1 MNIFTIFM
9 LSYLTILIP
18 SNLIVPDVKNRRCT
32 AQKVKF
38 SIKYFFSKFNQI
50 RRKLR
55 IWSQLQKKSLMENFI
70 FCIGCP
76 AAYSYLNS
84 NLLAIFQQF
93 YTSHHT
99 AFTSIHLIK
108 PYFSWNSLLSSEIYS
123 MCKSQIFISRLVK
136 VKFSVRITEKHCGL
150 IFATY
155 AEQSFQH
162 AFITF
167 AWKEKLSA
175 IFFLF

>member
-1 MNIFTIFM
+1 M
-9 LSYLTILIP
+9 
-18 SNLIVPDVKNRRCT
+18 
-32 AQKVKF
+32 KF
-38 SIKYFFSKFNQI
+38 SIKDFFSKCEEI